1 MTSPPRDD
9 AASTQLLTIDFR
21 SGEPV
26 REHPALEAWITDGW
40 SIKSACPR
48 VTDDGLK
55 LLVVLTNSA
64 PNSPSTDGPSTDGKG
79 SHADT
84 RGPIRR
90 PLHHTSPSA
99 PTPRRKES

>member
-1 MTSPPRDD
+1 MTPPPRDD
-9 AASTQLLTIDFR
+9 AASTQLLTLDFR

-26 REHPALEAWITDGW
+26 HEHPALASWVEDGW

-55 LLVVLTNSA
+55 LLVVLTNPASS
-64 PNSPSTDGPSTDGKG
+64 NPSTDGLSTDGKG

-90 PLHHTSPSA
+90 PLHHTSPSS
-99 PTPRRKES
+99 PKSRSKES